1 MCNRII
7 CCVMKELEIKNAI
20 EKRVKSTKSKKY
32 SIWTIGITDDPD
44 RRKAEHKNPTYWM
57 QWRAD
62 TDTMAR
68 NVEKYFK
75 DKGMKGDV
83 GGGKT
88 PNYVY
93 IF

>member
-1 MCNRII
+1 MEESEII
-7 CCVMKELEIKNAI
+7 SAI
-20 EKRVKSTKSKKY
+20 EPIVSKNY

-44 RRKAEHKNPTYWM
+44 RRRIEHDNPKFWH

-62 TDTMAR
+62 TETIAR
-68 NVEKYFK
+68 NVEKYFL
-75 DKGMKGDV
+75 DKGMKGSP
-83 GGGKT
+83 GGGES

>member
-1 MCNRII
+1 M
-7 CCVMKELEIKNAI
+7 EESEILSAI
-20 EKRVKSTKSKKY
+20 EQIVGKKY

-44 RRKAEHKNPTYWM
+44 RRRIEHDNPKFWH

-62 TDTMAR
+62 TETIAR
-68 NVEKYFK
+68 NVEKYFL
-75 DKGMKGDV
+75 DKGMKV
-83 GGGKT
+83 SPGGGES